1 MKSEKSLWSSV
12 SILIGAVIAVLAFVR
27 GDAQIWL
34 LLGVFAIW
42 GAWVILFLLMPF
54 IKHAKK
60 KQMRKARMNAL
71 YREGHGTSQQNNL
84 HPAEGEGGTQLL
96 LCHVNLRITGY
107 LRSIYQDATWEWCEK
122 NPAQLILNGGIG
134 RIRVY
139 GAEEYD
145 HADVKIDKRGNI
157 SCSMVKSVPL
167 EKVNGADDGEE
178 KLPPNQQ
185 PVNTQIW
192 YELQARKVLET
203 TIADLHSRGITT
215 LTIREDGDVLID
227 QGEEETP
234 REHLSSFPAKVY
246 WPQLIKVLQSEGMAA
261 QIVPNGIQLTW

>member
-54 IKHAKK
+54 IKQAKK

-84 HPAEGEGGTQLL
+84 HPAEGEGGSQLL

-145 HADVKIDKRGNI
+145 HADVKIDKRGKEIDGHTQVHISNTFNGQANAVLTRIKYTVLAGAIVLKEQQTVSIWKLVNI
-157 SCSMVKSVPL
+157 LGFSC
-167 EKVNGADDGEE
+167 
-178 KLPPNQQ
+178 
-185 PVNTQIW
+185 I
-192 YELQARKVLET
+192 
-203 TIADLHSRGITT
+203 
-215 LTIREDGDVLID
+215 
-227 QGEEETP
+227 
-234 REHLSSFPAKVY
+234 
-246 WPQLIKVLQSEGMAA
+246 
-261 QIVPNGIQLTW
+261 